1 MTRTNLSAQVADEVR
16 RHFGDL
22 VCNTVIP
29 RTVRLSEAPSF
40 GQPISVFDPTSRGA
54 IAYRALATEVRV
66 ARRSGLGKGIEALIP
81 TVREPDGVEL
91 QELPVDQIRPNH
103 YQPRVEFDDDSI
115 DGLAGS
121 IAQLGVLQPILVRP
135 RDDGYELIAGERRWR
150 AAQRAGLER
159 IPALVREIEDQ
170 DSLEQALVENLHR
183 EDLNPLEEAAAYEL
197 LISEFDLTQDQV
209 ADRVGK
215 SRPAIA
221 NTIRLLQLPPP
232 VQQLLVDGSI
242 SAGHGRALLGLPDPA
257 DQQRLAVR
265 CAGQRWTVRQ
275 TEAQVRKVLD
285 GATPTLRRSI
295 ERTRPSSG
303 ARSGVPAG
311 GCPGHQGARGARR
324 QAEPVGRGVRRPRRS
339 GPDLRGAGAGISGDA
354 DGEVSVDT

>member
-1 MTRTNLSAQVADEVR
+1 M
-16 RHFGDL
+16 
-22 VCNTVIP
+22 
-29 RTVRLSEAPSF
+29 
-40 GQPISVFDPTSRGA
+40 
-54 IAYRALATEVRV
+54 

-103 YQPRVEFDDDSI
+103 YQPRVEFADDSI

-285 GATPTLRRSI
+285 GSTSTPRRTI
-295 ERTRPSSG
+295 ERPRPAAVLEVETRLEEALDTRVHVELG
-303 ARSGVPAG
+303 AKRSRLVVEFADLDDLGRIFGVLE
-311 GCPGHQGARGARR
+311 QGIA
-324 QAEPVGRGVRRPRRS
+324 
-339 GPDLRGAGAGISGDA
+339 GDA
-354 DGEVSVDT
+354 DGEVAVDT

>member
-1 MTRTNLSAQVADEVR
+1 M
-16 RHFGDL
+16 
-22 VCNTVIP
+22 
-29 RTVRLSEAPSF
+29 
-40 GQPISVFDPTSRGA
+40 
-54 IAYRALATEVRV
+54 

-257 DQQRLAVR
+257 EQQRLAVR

-275 TEAQVRKVLD
+275 TEAQVRKMLD
-285 GATPTLRRSI
+285 GATPTPRRSI
-295 ERTRPSSG
+295 ERTRPAAVLEVESRLEDALDTRVHVELG
-303 ARSGVPAG
+303 AKRSRLVVEFADLDDLGRIFGVLE
-311 GCPGHQGARGARR
+311 QGIA
-324 QAEPVGRGVRRPRRS
+324 
-339 GPDLRGAGAGISGDA
+339 GDA

>member
-1 MTRTNLSAQVADEVR
+1 M
-16 RHFGDL
+16 
-22 VCNTVIP
+22 
-29 RTVRLSEAPSF
+29 
-40 GQPISVFDPTSRGA
+40 
-54 IAYRALATEVRV
+54 

-221 NTIRLLQLPPP
+221 NTIRLLQLPAP

-285 GATPTLRRSI
+285 GATPTPRRSI
-295 ERTRPSSG
+295 ERTRPAAVLEVESRLEDALDTRVHVELG
-303 ARSGVPAG
+303 AKRSRLVVEFADLDDLGRIFGVLE
-311 GCPGHQGARGARR
+311 Q
-324 QAEPVGRGVRRPRRS
+324 
-339 GPDLRGAGAGISGDA
+339 GISGDA